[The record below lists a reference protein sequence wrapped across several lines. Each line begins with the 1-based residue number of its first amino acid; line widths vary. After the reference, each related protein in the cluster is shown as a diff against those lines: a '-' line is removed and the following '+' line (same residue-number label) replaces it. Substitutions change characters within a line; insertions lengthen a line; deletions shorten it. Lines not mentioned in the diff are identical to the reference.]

1 MQKAVSTAVSIPT
14 PLLKKS
20 MSAKPKYANANN
32 EEKIFIETLRKNVN
46 QYFKIHQLP
55 KHAGN
60 KLLFRALFL
69 IVLLLIIRLLA
80 LISSEKIGLFYFSYV
95 LTGIIALP
103 IILNI
108 GHDAVHNNFSDK
120 PIINKLGSGVFYLFG
135 TSTYFW
141 KLRHIHAHHA
151 FTNVPGWDLDIS
163 QSNIIRLHDQQA
175 RKPFHRFQYLY
186 MPFLF
191 SVYTLNW
198 FFYRDI
204 KDIFGH
210 KFGNKTIDK
219 HAPAQIVLLIVSK
232 LFFLFYML
240 VVPVVFQHV
249 DLQVT
254 LLAFLLFNLS
264 AGLTVTLALVSTHVG
279 ENQEFVAME
288 NYNLPY
294 SWEIHQLQTTADFAT
309 GNKFITWFFGGFN
322 HDVAHHIF
330 PGISHIHYEAVTPII
345 KQTTAAFGITYHES
359 PTLLTAIREPFTL
372 LKIKGLKEEF

>member
-1 MQKAVSTAVSIPT
+1 MST
-14 PLLKKS
+14 
-20 MSAKPKYANANN
+20 KPRYANANN
-32 EEKIFIETLRKNVN
+32 EEKIFIDTLRKNVN
-46 QYFKIHQLP
+46 QYFKVQHLP

-60 KLLFRALFL
+60 KLLLRGL
-69 IVLLLIIRLLA
+69 ILLVLLLIIRTLA
-80 LISSEKIGLFYFSYV
+80 VISGTQIGLFYFSYV

-108 GHDAVHNNFSDK
+108 GHDAVHNNFSGN
-120 PIINKLGSGVFYLFG
+120 PFINKLGSGVFYLFG

-141 KLRHIHAHHA
+141 KLRHIYAHHA
-151 FTNVPGWDLDIS
+151 FTNVPGWDLDIT
-163 QSNIIRLHDQQA
+163 QSNIIRLHDGQK

-204 KDIFGH
+204 KDIFCH

-219 HAPAQIVLLIVSK
+219 HAPVQIVLLIVSK

-240 VVPVVFQHV
+240 VVPIVFQHIV
-249 DLQVT
+249 LHEA
-254 LLAFLLFNLS
+254 LFAFLLFNLS

-279 ENQEFVAME
+279 ETQEFVAISD
-288 NYNLPY
+288 NTLPY
-294 SWEIHQLQTTADFAT
+294 SWEMHQLQTTADFAT
-309 GNKFITWFFGGFN
+309 RNKFITWFFGGFN
-322 HDVAHHIF
+322 HHVAHHIF
-330 PGISHIHYEAVTPII
+330 PGISHIHYAAVTPII
-345 KQTTAAFGITYHES
+345 KETTAAFGITYHES
-359 PTLLTAIREPFTL
+359 PTLLTAIREHFTL